1 MEAIKSYIKGFFC
14 QEEIIYDEIFYN
26 GNSDNCDMMLNCN
39 SFEQLKKDGWTA
51 IFSKDGY
58 NRYLKSFKNEKGEKF
73 EKIVVGIVGM
83 YNRGKSYLL
92 KRILN
97 NKNYGPKDGF
107 LVTRHGLTCGFPD
120 LPIITLELEGKNNPL
135 LQSEYSNSNDI
146 KSIIRDQKVCEI
158 LFSDFI
164 IKESNILIA
173 VIEQLNFVEQE
184 MIITLIERLKQK
196 EDDYCEKRRLI
207 VIHNLMDI
215 NKPEEIEKYVN
226 NILLQSFFLKKK
238 EYVINPK
245 NPNIR
250 LNIYEQLTSD
260 NRLCI
265 VHLVIGN
272 DDSEGVRKKYNEPAF
287 RYIRDCISIT
297 EMSRCFDILDAFKKF
312 IIDNSYKFMRDNYFT
327 ENSLEIGEKQL
338 KKVYVDKDRKKPP
351 EEKIIIPIKLKNK
364 IDTINL
370 KSFYFS
376 SDDKHYFSNSIEPL
390 YSTRIIEK
398 NEEHYLEVTFEMFGK
413 LEDLTCNI
421 EYDNDKVIIIEIR
434 GKNKEINI
442 IGNEESIKK
451 EVGNLKYEYFNF
463 QVQINKYIKNKYE
476 IEIIDEK
483 IIKKEDIENGIYT
496 LLFPINLYNI

>member
-14 QEEIIYDEIFYN
+14 QEEIIYDEIYYN

-83 YNRGKSYLL
+83 NNRGKSYLL

-120 LPIITLELEGKNNPL
+120 LPIITLELEGKNSPL
-135 LQSEYSNSNDI
+135 LQSEYSNINDI

-184 MIITLIERLKQK
+184 MIIALIERLKQK

-207 VIHNLMDI
+207 VIHNLMEI

-226 NILLQSFFLKKK
+226 NILLQSFFLEKQ
-238 EYVINPK
+238 YVEDHK
-245 NPNIR
+245 NSNNN
-250 LNIYEQLTSD
+250 LNIYKQLT
-260 NRLCI
+260 NENKLRI

-272 DDSEGVRKKYNEPAF
+272 DYCEEVRKKYNEPAF
-287 RYIRDCISIT
+287 QYIRDYIKII
-297 EMSRCFDILDAFKKF
+297 EGYRCFDILENFKKF
-312 IIDNSYKFMRDNYFT
+312 IIDNSKKFMRDNYFT

-338 KKVYVDKDRKKPP
+338 KKICFDKDKKKPP
-351 EEKIIIPIKLKNK
+351 EEKIIIPIKIKNK
-364 IDTINL
+364 TDTINL
-370 KSFYFS
+370 KSFHFS
-376 SDDKHYFSNSIEPL
+376 SDDRHYFSNKIEPL

-398 NEEHYLEVTFEMFGK
+398 NKILYLEVTFEMFGI
-413 LEDLTCNI
+413 LEDLTLNI
-421 EYDNDKVIIIEIR
+421 EYDEDKEVIIIEIK

-442 IGNEESIKK
+442 IGNEEPIKK

-463 QVQINKYIKNKYE
+463 QVQ
-476 IEIIDEK
+476 
-483 IIKKEDIENGIYT
+483 
-496 LLFPINLYNI
+496 